1 MWHPGNPAGPWL
13 TAYALARTPIHRWVQ
28 PTEAQNQCCVSIES
42 ARGKHIQRC
51 RVSNPAGETAR
62 DAGVAWLEIQ
72 RLKLLSCERH
82 CLQALGYMPMP
93 VVAVLD
99 VLDVVLHIVRHLSL
113 N

>member
-1 MWHPGNPAGPWL
+1 MANGICASKNADTPL
-13 TAYALARTPIHRWVQ
+13 YATNGSSLSTS
-28 PTEAQNQCCVSIES
+28 VSFES

-51 RVSNPAGETAR
+51 RVSDPAGETAR

-93 VVAVLD
+93 VVAILD